1 MSSPL
6 ELERE
11 LAGVVSL
18 SDMAG
23 EVLDRLQRLVGAS
36 ASTLFSFDNR
46 GGVRTQ
52 GGRLEG
58 PMRDYT
64 PDLVEEDVFLSWSR
78 NLPPSTLISDG
89 TGLDLV
95 PHVKS
100 RPYVDFYRPR
110 DIGFVY
116 GVWPTGRRFG
126 SDQMFGLFLSTP
138 SVSRRLSPRDLDKL
152 SQLES
157 PLRSAARRIARFSA
171 LEQKCSVL
179 VHLLEQQRGS
189 HVLWDVE
196 GRLVWVSA
204 TAQRLL
210 HGGMPG
216 SDLEHAA
223 AVAFRQLRRL
233 DTSSRQTL
241 LGRPQRL
248 RSAGGAPLLVE
259 FSWLPGADRRPWL
272 LAEVRDCSGA
282 QAVGTLTRAE
292 VGILRLLVRG
302 LSDRE
307 LGQTLSVSTTT
318 VKTHVRHIL
327 GKLGVTSR
335 SKAASLARD
344 AWDVGYEM
352 PGPIPR
358 KPR

>member
-1 MSSPL
+1 MISSVAL
-6 ELERE
+6 ETE

-18 SDMAG
+18 ADMAG
-23 EVLDRLQRLVGAS
+23 DVLDHLQQLVGAS
-36 ASTLFSFDNR
+36 GSTVFSFDGR
-46 GGVRTQ
+46 GGVLTQ
-52 GGRLEG
+52 GGPLEG

-64 PDLVEEDVFLSWSR
+64 PDLFAEDVLLSWSR

-89 TGLDLV
+89 TGFDPQ

-126 SDQMFGLFLSTP
+126 TDQMFGLFFTTP
-138 SVSRRLSPRDLDKL
+138 APFRRLAASNIDKL
-152 SQLES
+152 RQLEA

-189 HVLWDVE
+189 GVLWDAE
-196 GRLVWVSA
+196 GRLTWVSA
-204 TAQRLL
+204 AAQHLL
-210 HGGMPG
+210 QGGVPG

-223 AVAFRQLRRL
+223 AVAFRQLRRV
-233 DTSSRQTL
+233 DASSSQTL

-248 RSAGGAPLLVE
+248 RSVQGAPLLVE
-259 FSWLPGADRRPWL
+259 FSWLPAPDRRPWL
-272 LAEVRDCSGA
+272 LAEIRGCSGA
-282 QAVGTLTRAE
+282 AAQLGALTRAE
-292 VGILRLLVRG
+292 LAVVRLLVRG

-307 LGQTLSVSTTT
+307 IGQSLSVSTTT
-318 VKTHVRHIL
+318 VKTHVKHIL
-327 GKLGVTSR
+327 SKLGVPSR
-335 SKAASLARD
+335 SKAANMARE
-344 AWDVGYEM
+344 AWDVGYEVSS
-352 PGPIPR
+352 PIAR
-358 KPR
+358 